1 MLALNAPP
9 GQAPSRQ
16 PFVHYRCLCSSPG
29 PSISAQKATLLPLGG
44 GEPLSEG
51 GAAEAPGTP
60 TLKPEKYAS
69 SPTITQKE
77 PSTPSQ
83 PSLEIMEKQRQQQWL
98 SPSTLS
104 PDNTLQQHHQ
114 TTSPQSA
121 SGQAEEQR
129 RELTPEEIYASG
141 NNSDSL
147 ASLPLSRL
155 YFCDMCEEIRCP
167 KCVQDEIVCYYCPN
181 CLFDV
186 PTASVKAEKHKCSR
200 NCFEC
205 PICQSTL
212 SVVADDPLS
221 TQTLIDQQGSSQFH
235 LTCNTC
241 YWNSQEI
248 GMVFDRP
255 NGLAEH
261 VQRGDDK
268 LPDIKEFER
277 LKEHLEKFL
286 RNNSL
291 KPGLPSSTSILSSI
305 QHGTL
310 HSLRYMSSGSQKSQQ
325 TDDIS
330 HYAPAVQIKEDT
342 EVLEKMMGLTNVNDV
357 TTMNQRLQQLQHQTY
372 FKEQLRP
379 QRIQLRIKKSRRC
392 RSCRHIL
399 IKPEQKAQATQY
411 KIHQIALNL
420 LPAITVSSIQPLIVQ
435 TTSRVILRFTNPR
448 QEETQITVQYGDGAL
463 PRHEV
468 VIHSHRFTVS
478 PFNEVWEYE
487 VGTIAAAPGAQQE
500 NVYDRTANST
510 SIALEVTPVAEGEV
524 KIPLFITFTYKTRK
538 RPSDSAV
545 SDLQTQ
551 LVLSSESRQPHAH
564 EYEDKTV
571 SFWSIIGL
579 GEAMPTVS
587 PE

>member
-9 GQAPSRQ
+9 GQAPARQ
-16 PFVHYRCLCSSPG
+16 PFVHYRCLCTSPG
-29 PSISAQKATLLPLGG
+29 PSISAQKAPLLLLGG
-44 GEPLSEG
+44 ELSSEV
-51 GAAEAPGTP
+51 ETPGTP
-60 TLKPEKYAS
+60 PPGQAS
-69 SPTITQKE
+69 SPKAVQKE

-83 PSLEIMEKQRQQQWL
+83 PTLEAMEKQQQQA
-98 SPSTLS
+98 
-104 PDNTLQQHHQ
+104 
-114 TTSPQSA
+114 TSPLSA
-121 SGQAEEQR
+121 SGRTEDQR
-129 RELTPEEIYASG
+129 RELSPEEIYASG
-141 NNSDSL
+141 NNSDP
-147 ASLPLSRL
+147 AGSLPLSRL
-155 YFCDMCEEIRCP
+155 YFCDTCEEIRCP

-212 SVVADDPLS
+212 SVVADDPVSNLPPP
-221 TQTLIDQQGSSQFH
+221 TARTGSGSAQFH

-248 GMVFDRP
+248 GLVFDRP

-268 LPDIKEFER
+268 LPDIREFEK
-277 LKEHLEKFL
+277 LKEHYEKFL
-286 RNNSL
+286 RSNTMKL
-291 KPGLPSSTSILSSI
+291 GLPSTLLSSL
-305 QHGTL
+305 QSGSL
-310 HSLRYMSSGSQKSQQ
+310 QSLRFMTSGNQKSQQ
-325 TDDIS
+325 PDDLAF
-330 HYAPAVQIKEDT
+330 YTPAVQIKEDA
-342 EVLEKMMGLTNVNDV
+342 EVLEKMMSMTSVNDV
-357 TTMNQRLQQLQHQTY
+357 STMNQRLKQLQHQTY

-411 KIHQIALNL
+411 KIYQIALNL
-420 LPAITVSSIQPLIVQ
+420 LPAITVSSVQPLIVQ
-435 TTSRVILRFTNPR
+435 TTSKVVLRFTNPR
-448 QEETQITVQYGDGAL
+448 QEETQITVQYGDGAI

-468 VIHSHRFTVS
+468 VLRSERFSVS

-500 NVYDRTANST
+500 SVYERSANST
-510 SIALEVTPVAEGEV
+510 SILLEVTPVAEGEV

-538 RPSDSAV
+538 IPSDPV
-545 SDLQTQ
+545 GSDLQNQIVLRNVGEGGQ
-551 LVLSSESRQPHAH
+551 LPAH

-579 GEAMPTVS
+579 GDAMPTVA
-587 PE
+587 PV